1 MSETN
6 INAVRLVVEP
16 LEPAGDRKPMASP
29 LIDGRFGNVSERLGQ
44 ELCHM
49 VAQGGS
55 LVWVEGMVQGG
66 RCRWRGCIVNG
77 ASQNLRQGTG
87 AVMDAITTDDST
99 MKVAYGPDRLPWTV
113 KVEKV
118 SLDARSQ
125 ALDAE
130 PDAGAAGEG
139 QEQLREAF

>member
-1 MSETN
+1 MSETS

-16 LEPAGDRKPMASP
+16 LEPVGDRKPMASP

-49 VAQGGS
+49 VAGGH

-77 ASQNLRQGTG
+77 ATQNMRQG
-87 AVMDAITTDDST
+87 AEYVMNAIANKDDGTT
-99 MKVAYGPDRLPWTV
+99 KVAYGSDRLPWTV

-118 SLDARSQ
+118 GLDAESQ

-130 PDAGAAGEG
+130 PDADAAGEAQG
-139 QEQLREAF
+139 QLREAF